1 MTGLIFEGLKVI
13 DCASFIAA
21 PVAATIMADFGA
33 DVVKIEAPGGD
44 PYRRQVPVFEAE
56 LDRATGLNAV
66 RMNDVA
72 HDPSE
77 FTLEFEPGHPPS
89 NDEGYVQ
96 YSNVQTL
103 VEMMDM
109 REAMRTY
116 EANLNMIENARR
128 MQERAL
134 DLLRR

>member
-1 MTGLIFEGLKVI
+1 MQISAFGMRAQAARMRIISEN
-13 DCASFIAA
+13 IAN
-21 PVAATIMADFGA
+21 ADSTA
-33 DVVKIEAPGGD
+33 REPGGD

-66 RMNDVA
+66 RMTDVA
-72 HDPSE
+72 HDQSE
-77 FTLEFEPGHPPS
+77 FTLEYDPGHPAA
-89 NDEGYVQ
+89 NAEGYVQ

-109 REAMRTY
+109 REAMRSY

>member
-1 MTGLIFEGLKVI
+1 MQISAFGMRAQAARMRIISEN
-13 DCASFIAA
+13 IAN
-21 PVAATIMADFGA
+21 ADSTA
-33 DVVKIEAPGGD
+33 REPGGD

-66 RMNDVA
+66 RMTDVA
-72 HDPSE
+72 HDQSE
-77 FTLEFEPGHPPS
+77 FTLEYDPGHPAA
-89 NDEGYVQ
+89 NAEGYVQ

>member
-1 MTGLIFEGLKVI
+1 MGN
-13 DCASFIAA
+13 ASDAMQISAFGMRAQAARMRIISENIAN
-21 PVAATIMADFGA
+21 ADSTA
-33 DVVKIEAPGGD
+33 REPGGD

-66 RMNDVA
+66 RMTDIA
-72 HDPSE
+72 YDQSE
-77 FTLEFEPGHPPS
+77 FTLEFDPGHPAA
-89 NDEGYVQ
+89 NAEGYVQ

>member
-1 MTGLIFEGLKVI
+1 MGN
-13 DCASFIAA
+13 ASDAMQISAFGMRAQAARMRIISENIANA
-21 PVAATIMADFGA
+21 ESTSR
-33 DVVKIEAPGGD
+33 EAGGD

-66 RMNDVA
+66 RMTEVA
-72 HDPSE
+72 HDDSE
-77 FTLEFEPGHPPS
+77 FTLKYEPGHPAA
-89 NDEGYVQ
+89 NEEGYVQ

-109 REAMRTY
+109 REAMRSY

>member
-1 MTGLIFEGLKVI
+1 MT
-13 DCASFIAA
+13 
-21 PVAATIMADFGA
+21 
-33 DVVKIEAPGGD
+33 
-44 PYRRQVPVFEAE
+44 
-56 LDRATGLNAV
+56 
-66 RMNDVA
+66 DVA
-72 HDPSE
+72 HDQSE
-77 FTLEFEPGHPPS
+77 FTLEFDPGHPAA
-89 NDEGYVQ
+89 NEEGYVQ

>member
-1 MTGLIFEGLKVI
+1 MQISAFGMRAQAARMRIISEN
-13 DCASFIAA
+13 IAN
-21 PVAATIMADFGA
+21 ADSTA
-33 DVVKIEAPGGD
+33 REAGGD

-66 RMNDVA
+66 RMTDVA
-72 HDPSE
+72 HDQSE
-77 FTLEFEPGHPPS
+77 FTLEYDPGHPAA
-89 NDEGYVQ
+89 NAEGYVQ

-109 REAMRTY
+109 REAMRSY